1 MRSGRSSAVLGH
13 LDVAPLVF
21 GRLFVLGSVSPH
33 TLLKSELLFRGAVAG
48 LCWSQ
53 CGLQP

>member
-48 LCWSQ
+48 LCRSQ